1 MDNKNKIF
9 VQQKIF
15 AETSGTTS
23 HQIQNRGKQSNESF
37 VQKEAINIA
46 GSLVQSDFNAT
57 SVSEGNTLFEYIN
70 LKEKLSTLNSYSFLN
85 SKSSTKHEWYSTGL
99 REIALT
105 NFHNDLSIGLE
116 PNMFVF
122 ESSMEVPYSAYYKR
136 YRETFEIS
144 ESGRDIPGDEM
155 QSIFSPLD
163 QNLEEIAWE
172 YNKLKETLL
181 LTQNENIR
189 LKELN
194 KSKNG
199 LISIISHDLKN
210 PFGALLN
217 MSEFLATDFDDME
230 KEEVCDFAK
239 TINISAKI
247 LYKFFNDLLEW
258 SKLQSDLVTVHPVEI
273 ELSTAVNDIVT
284 LLNIIAVPKG
294 ITLINKTTPQLKLN
308 ADLNMLSSILNNLIT
323 NAIKFTKTGDTV
335 VIESEEVN
343 GFVRITVKDTGIGI
357 GKNILEKIFSVDKHI
372 TNSGTENEI
381 GSGLGL
387 VITKEL
393 ITRQGGSLWVESVEG
408 EGTTFYFTL
417 PKAKLFS
424 EVA

>member
-15 AETSGTTS
+15 TETSVTPS
-23 HQIQNRGKQSNESF
+23 QQIQNRGKQSNENF

-46 GSLVQSDFNAT
+46 GSFSPSDFNAT
-57 SVSEGNTLFEYIN
+57 SVSEGNTFFEYVN
-70 LKEKLSTLNSYSFLN
+70 VKEKLSTLNCYSFLN
-85 SKSSTKHEWYSTGL
+85 SKSSAKHEWYNTGL

-122 ESSMEVPYSAYYKR
+122 ESSPDVPYSALRKS

-155 QSIFSPLD
+155 PSIFSPLN
-163 QNLEEIAWE
+163 QNLKEIAWE
-172 YNKLKETLL
+172 NNKLKEMLL
-181 LTQNENIR
+181 LTQNENIK

-217 MSEFLATDFDDME
+217 MSEFLAADFNDME
-230 KEEVCDFAK
+230 KEEVCDFAQ

-258 SKLQSDLVTVHPVEI
+258 SKLQSGLVTVNPVEI
-273 ELSTAVNDIVT
+273 ELSPAVNEIVT

-294 ITLINKTTPQLKLN
+294 ITLINKTTPQLKLS

-357 GKNILEKIFSVDKHI
+357 NKNILEKIFSIDKHI

-387 VITKEL
+387 VITKDL
-393 ITRQGGSLWVESVEG
+393 IARQGGSLWVESVEG